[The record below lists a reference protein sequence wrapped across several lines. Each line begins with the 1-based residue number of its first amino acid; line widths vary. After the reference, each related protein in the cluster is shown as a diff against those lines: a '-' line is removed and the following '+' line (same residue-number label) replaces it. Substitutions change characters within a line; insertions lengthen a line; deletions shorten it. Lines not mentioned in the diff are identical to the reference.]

1 VPQPARSAQQERSD
15 SLCFFSSE
23 VRMVRV
29 YPVEEVAWLFPEK
42 IRMEKTTATIPQEE
56 GSHRLMSYP
65 LLCLVSIASLAYL

>member
-1 VPQPARSAQQERSD
+1 
-15 SLCFFSSE
+15 
-23 VRMVRV
+23 MVRV

-65 LLCLVSIASLAYL
+65 LLCLVSIASLPYLYRMGKPAIDLVATCADLPLHG